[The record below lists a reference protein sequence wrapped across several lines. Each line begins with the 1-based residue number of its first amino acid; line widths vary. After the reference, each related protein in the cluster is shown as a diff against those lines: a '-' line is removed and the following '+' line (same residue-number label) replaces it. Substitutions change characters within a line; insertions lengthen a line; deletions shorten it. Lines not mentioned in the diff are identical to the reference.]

1 MVHSFVR
8 VHLPQGII
16 NYKGLLEATANPLCV
31 EKGGAHFVTVNTLD
45 SLQRTPENKI
55 CNYNQNFLL
64 IMMLMC
70 ADR

>member
-16 NYKGLLEATANPLCV
+16 NYKGLLEATSDPLWV
-31 EKGGAHFVTVNTLD
+31 EKDGAHLVIGNRLD

-55 CNYNQNFLL
+55 YNYNQYFLL
-64 IMMLMC
+64 IMILMC